1 MRLWLVIGLLLAAP
15 RAFADVSVVAS
26 VDRNH
31 IAFGESVTLTI
42 AVQGTQSG
50 AQPSIPRVDGLS
62 FDGPSTQSS
71 FSLNN
76 GQMSQSISFV
86 YQVTPARTGEFTIPP
101 IAVNIGGKSYST
113 EPIRSGRGKGLGAE

>member
-1 MRLWLVIGLLLAAP
+1 L
-15 RAFADVSVVAS
+15 ADVSVVAS

-50 AQPSIPRVDGLS
+50 AQPSIPRVDGLG

-86 YQVTPARTGEFTIPP
+86 YQVTPARTGEFIIPALQVTSAAGVIPP
-101 IAVNIGGKSYST
+101 Q
-113 EPIRSGRGKGLGAE
+113 PIRLVVEKGLAQNDAGQDALR